1 MKILKDK
8 TAIITGATRGIGR
21 GIAETFAKHGANVLF
36 TYSSSSS
43 LAKEIENHLSKEGV
57 FVKGFKSDASSFED
71 CQKLVDEITKQFE
84 VIDILINNAGITKD
98 NLFLRMSEDDWNE
111 VINTNLNGVFK
122 ISKLV
127 VKGMLKSRWGRI
139 INISSISG
147 AMGNPGQTNY
157 SASKA
162 GVDAFT
168 RSLAK
173 ELGSRNIT
181 VNSIAPGF
189 IETDMTE
196 GVLDQE
202 IIDKIPLKRAGRVE
216 DVASLVN
223 FLCSEESNYI
233 TGQTLVVDGG
243 LFMK

>member
-1 MKILKDK
+1 MENKK
-8 TAIITGATRGIGR
+8 AIVTGGNRGIGK
-21 GIAETFAKHGANVLF
+21 GIVLGLIEQGYTVLATCRNISNFDYSHAKL
-36 TYSSSSS
+36 S
-43 LAKEIENHLSKEGV
+43 LANLDI
-57 FVKGFKSDASSFED
+57 SDASSVENFQKTVSEFEPN
-71 CQKLVDEITKQFE
+71 
-84 VIDILINNAGITKD
+84 ILINNAGITKD
-98 NLFLRMSEDDWNE
+98 NLFLRMSDEDWEN

-122 ISKLV
+122 ITKLV
-127 VKGMLKSRWGRI
+127 VKGMLKKRWGRI
-139 INISSISG
+139 INISSVSG
-147 AMGNPGQTNY
+147 SMGTPGQTNY

-162 GVDAFT
+162 GVDALT

-196 GVLDQE
+196 GVIDQQ
-202 IIDKIPLKRAGRVE
+202 ILDKIPLRRAGKPE
-216 DVASLVN
+216 DIASLVN
-223 FLCSEESNYI
+223 FLSSEESNYI

>member
-1 MKILKDK
+1 MVNKKVIV
-8 TAIITGATRGIGR
+8 TGGNRGIGK
-21 GIAETFAKHGANVLF
+21 GIVLSLLDKG
-36 TYSSSSS
+36 YSVLATSRDSNNFDFSHSGLKIADLDVCDQSS
-43 LAKEIENHLSKEGV
+43 V
-57 FVKGFKSDASSFED
+57 DGF
-71 CQKLVDEITKQFE
+71 QKIVSEFDP
-84 VIDILINNAGITKD
+84 DILVNNAGTTKD
-98 NLFLRMSEDDWNE
+98 NLFLRMTENDWDE
-111 VINTNLNGVFK
+111 VINTNLNSVFRVT
-122 ISKLV
+122 KLV
-127 VKGMLKSRWGRI
+127 VKGMLKKKWGRI

-147 AMGNPGQTNY
+147 SMGNSGQTNY

-162 GVDAFT
+162 GVDAFS

-189 IETDMTE
+189 IQTDMTDGLINDE
-196 GVLDQE
+196 LVK
-202 IIDKIPLKRAGRVE
+202 KIPLQRVGNAE

-223 FLCSEESNYI
+223 FLASEESNYI

>member
-1 MKILKDK
+1 MENKK
-8 TAIITGATRGIGR
+8 AIVTGGNRGIGK
-21 GIAETFAKHGANVLF
+21 GIVLGLIEQGYTVLATCRNISNFDYSHAKL
-36 TYSSSSS
+36 S
-43 LAKEIENHLSKEGV
+43 LANLDI
-57 FVKGFKSDASSFED
+57 SDASSVENFQKTVSEFEPN
-71 CQKLVDEITKQFE
+71 
-84 VIDILINNAGITKD
+84 ILINNAGITKD
-98 NLFLRMSEDDWNE
+98 NLFLRMSDEDWEN

-122 ISKLV
+122 ITKLV
-127 VKGMLKSRWGRI
+127 VKGMLKKRWGRI
-139 INISSISG
+139 INISSVSG
-147 AMGNPGQTNY
+147 SMGNPGQTNY

-162 GVDAFT
+162 GVDALT

-196 GVLDQE
+196 GVIDQQ
-202 IIDKIPLKRAGRVE
+202 ILDKIPLKRAGKPE
-216 DVASLVN
+216 DIASLVN
-223 FLCSEESNYI
+223 FLSSEESNYI

>member
-1 MKILKDK
+1 MKK
-8 TAIITGATRGIGR
+8 TVFISGGTQGIGKAIAKKLAR
-21 GIAETFAKHGANVLF
+21 EDYKVVIGYMNQKAKASDIAKNINSMNGDAIAVHCDISSRSSIQGI
-36 TYSSSSS
+36 
-43 LAKEIENHLSKEGV
+43 LAKIKH
-57 FVKGFKSDASSFED
+57 
-71 CQKLVDEITKQFE
+71 
-84 VIDILINNAGITKD
+84 IDILINNAGISQSKD
-98 NLFLRMSEDDWNE
+98 FLEITDKDWNQMININLRGAFIFSQE
-111 VINTNLNGVFK
+111 VIP
-122 ISKLV
+122 S
-127 VKGMLKSRWGRI
+127 MLDKKWGRI

-147 AMGNPGQTNY
+147 SMGNPGQTNY

-189 IETDMTE
+189 IQTDMTE
-196 GVLDQE
+196 SLINEDLVM
-202 IIDKIPLKRAGRVE
+202 KIPLKRVGNVD
-216 DVASLVN
+216 DVASMVN
-223 FLCSEESNYI
+223 FLASEGSNYI

>member
-1 MKILKDK
+1 MVNKKVIV
-8 TAIITGATRGIGR
+8 TGGNRGIGK
-21 GIAETFAKHGANVLF
+21 GIVLSLLDKG
-36 TYSSSSS
+36 YSVLATSRDSNNFDFSHSGLKIADLDVCDQSS
-43 LAKEIENHLSKEGV
+43 V
-57 FVKGFKSDASSFED
+57 DDF
-71 CQKLVDEITKQFE
+71 QKIVSEFDP
-84 VIDILINNAGITKD
+84 DILVNNAGTTKD
-98 NLFLRMSEDDWNE
+98 NLFLRMTESDWDE
-111 VINTNLNGVFK
+111 VINTNLNSVFRVT
-122 ISKLV
+122 KLV
-127 VKGMLKSRWGRI
+127 VKGMLKKKWGRI

-147 AMGNPGQTNY
+147 SMGNSGQTNY

-162 GVDAFT
+162 GVDAFS

-189 IETDMTE
+189 IQTDMTDGLINDE
-196 GVLDQE
+196 LVK
-202 IIDKIPLKRAGRVE
+202 KIPLQRVGNAE

-223 FLCSEESNYI
+223 FLASEESNYI

>member
-1 MKILKDK
+1 MEHKKVIV
-8 TAIITGATRGIGR
+8 TGGNRGIGK
-21 GIAETFAKHGANVLF
+21 GIVLSLLNQRYLVLATSRDSKKFDISHQNLQVANLDVC
-36 TYSSSSS
+36 
-43 LAKEIENHLSKEGV
+43 
-57 FVKGFKSDASSFED
+57 DQASIDDF
-71 CQKLVDEITKQFE
+71 QKIVNDFDP
-84 VIDILINNAGITKD
+84 DILINNAGITKD
-98 NLFLRMSEDDWNE
+98 NLFLRMTEEDWGK
-111 VINTNLNGVFK
+111 VIDTNLNSVFRMT
-122 ISKLV
+122 KLV
-127 VKGMLKSRWGRI
+127 VKGMLKKKWGRI

-147 AMGNPGQTNY
+147 SMGNPGQTNY

-162 GVDAFT
+162 GVEAFS

-189 IETDMTE
+189 IQTDMTDGLIDE
-196 GVLDQE
+196 E
-202 IIDKIPLKRAGRVE
+202 ITKKIPLQRVGSVE

-223 FLCSEESNYI
+223 FLVSEESNYI

>member
-1 MKILKDK
+1 MENKKVL
-8 TAIITGATRGIGR
+8 ITGANRGIGK
-21 GIAETFAKHGANVLF
+21 GIAQSLLSSGFQVLATSRKVKNFEYNHENLTKASLDIGDKGAVAEF
-36 TYSSSSS
+36 
-43 LAKEIENHLSKEGV
+43 
-57 FVKGFKSDASSFED
+57 
-71 CQKLVDEITKQFE
+71 QKVVEEFNPT
-84 VIDILINNAGITKD
+84 ILINNAGITKD
-98 NLFLRMSEDDWNE
+98 NLFLRMTEDDWNE
-111 VINTNLNGVFK
+111 VINTNLTGVFRVT
-122 ISKLV
+122 KLV
-127 VKGMLKSRWGRI
+127 AKGMLKQKWGRV
-139 INISSISG
+139 INISSIAG
-147 AMGNPGQTNY
+147 IMGNPGQTNY

-162 GVDAFT
+162 AVDAFT

-196 GVLDQE
+196 GILDKS
-202 IIDKIPLKRAGRVE
+202 IIDKIPLKRAGTVE
-216 DVASLVN
+216 DITSLVN